1 MKKNNIGYLLREG
14 VRGVFVNG
22 FMSFAAVCVT
32 VACLIIMGSF
42 LLILFNLNEMIVDL
56 EQENEMLVYI
66 DESYSEAKAK
76 SVGSQLNLIS
86 NVREAKY
93 VSRDE
98 ALDSFVAEMD
108 SSAMFNGLDASTF
121 RDRYVVT
128 LEDNSLMK
136 ETEAQ
141 IRAVDGVSDVN
152 APYEIINGF
161 QTVQKVLNI
170 ASAVIIAVLFVVS
183 LLIISNTVKL
193 AMYSRSEE
201 IAIMKM
207 VGATNSFIRMPFVVE
222 GFILGFLGALIAFFL
237 QWGLYDFVAMKVAEI
252 DSLQLITVA
261 PFLDVIEPVA
271 LIYALTGFVVGVFG
285 SLLSEV
291 PAGVSGNGATIWRNP
306 MKSRNKFT
314 RIVCVALAVIMLVS
328 LVSTALIML
337 VNAASSKEIEKEL
350 VDLRAQQ
357 AELKKQSDALKAEI
371 NQNEAETQ
379 TLIEKK
385 ADIDK
390 QMDMS
395 RQTIENLNAQIQ
407 QYSLLIADKQSELED
422 SLAEEAAL
430 NEQYKARLRTM
441 EETGKISYWSILFG
455 ARSFSDLLD
464 KIDMIQEIAKADQ
477 LMMEKLKAMS
487 EKIAGERAD
496 LETQMDDLNAAK
508 DELAVQQAE
517 LETQRAESD
526 ELLIQM
532 AKEYESMSAEYAD
545 YEAMEDELSAQIA
558 KSETDYFNALSRE
571 EAARI
576 AAAAKNNTGSSSASG
591 SSGSASASGF
601 VFPMA
606 YATKITDAYGY
617 RIHPLSGTKKWH
629 NGVDFAAGE
638 GTAIYATKAGTV
650 TSATYNE
657 AYGYM
662 VTINHGDGYS
672 SLYGHMTN
680 YIVSVGDT
688 VSAGQTIGY
697 VGSTGWSTGPH
708 LHFTIYYNGSD
719 VNPLN
724 YVSMP

>member
-1 MKKNNIGYLLREG
+1 MR
-14 VRGVFVNG
+14 
-22 FMSFAAVCVT
+22 
-32 VACLIIMGSF
+32 
-42 LLILFNLNEMIVDL
+42 
-56 EQENEMLVYI
+56 
-66 DESYSEAKAK
+66 
-76 SVGSQLNLIS
+76 
-86 NVREAKY
+86 
-93 VSRDE
+93 
-98 ALDSFVAEMD
+98 
-108 SSAMFNGLDASTF
+108 
-121 RDRYVVT
+121 
-128 LEDNSLMK
+128 
-136 ETEAQ
+136 
-141 IRAVDGVSDVN
+141 
-152 APYEIINGF
+152 
-161 QTVQKVLNI
+161 
-170 ASAVIIAVLFVVS
+170 
-183 LLIISNTVKL
+183 
-193 AMYSRSEE
+193 
-201 IAIMKM
+201 
-207 VGATNSFIRMPFVVE
+207 
-222 GFILGFLGALIAFFL
+222 
-237 QWGLYDFVAMKVAEI
+237 
-252 DSLQLITVA
+252 
-261 PFLDVIEPVA
+261 
-271 LIYALTGFVVGVFG
+271 
-285 SLLSEV
+285 
-291 PAGVSGNGATIWRNP
+291 
-306 MKSRNKFT
+306 SRNKFT
-314 RIVCVALAVIMLVS
+314 RIVCIVLAVIMTLS
-328 LVSTALIML
+328 LVTTALIYM
-337 VNAASSKEIEKEL
+337 VGAASSKEIEKEL

-407 QYSLLIADKQSELED
+407 QYSLLIAEKQSELED

-464 KIDMIQEIAKADQ
+464 KIDMIQEIAKSDQ
-477 LMMEKLKAMS
+477 LMMDKMAAMS

-508 DELAVQQAE
+508 DELAAQQAE
-517 LETQRAESD
+517 LEAQRAESD

-576 AAAAKNNTGSSSASG
+576 AAAAKNNTSSSG

-601 VFPMA
+601 VFPLA

-657 AYGYM
+657 AYGNM

-724 YVSMP
+724 YVSMS

>member
-1 MKKNNIGYLLREG
+1 M
-14 VRGVFVNG
+14 
-22 FMSFAAVCVT
+22 
-32 VACLIIMGSF
+32 
-42 LLILFNLNEMIVDL
+42 
-56 EQENEMLVYI
+56 Q
-66 DESYSEAKAK
+66 
-76 SVGSQLNLIS
+76 
-86 NVREAKY
+86 
-93 VSRDE
+93 
-98 ALDSFVAEMD
+98 
-108 SSAMFNGLDASTF
+108 
-121 RDRYVVT
+121 
-128 LEDNSLMK
+128 
-136 ETEAQ
+136 
-141 IRAVDGVSDVN
+141 
-152 APYEIINGF
+152 
-161 QTVQKVLNI
+161 
-170 ASAVIIAVLFVVS
+170 
-183 LLIISNTVKL
+183 
-193 AMYSRSEE
+193 
-201 IAIMKM
+201 
-207 VGATNSFIRMPFVVE
+207 
-222 GFILGFLGALIAFFL
+222 
-237 QWGLYDFVAMKVAEI
+237 
-252 DSLQLITVA
+252 
-261 PFLDVIEPVA
+261 
-271 LIYALTGFVVGVFG
+271 
-285 SLLSEV
+285 
-291 PAGVSGNGATIWRNP
+291 
-306 MKSRNKFT
+306 SRNKFK
-314 RIVCVALAVIMLVS
+314 RIVCIALAVIMTLS
-328 LVSTALIML
+328 LVSTALILM
-337 VNAASSKEIEKEL
+337 VHAASSKEIEKEL

-545 YEAMEDELSAQIA
+545 YEAMEDEISAQIA

-571 EAARI
+571 QAAAI
-576 AAAAKNNTGSSSASG
+576 AAAAAQKPSNGSSAAP
-591 SSGSASASGF
+591 SSSGF
-601 VFPMA
+601 VFPLA

-629 NGVDFAAGE
+629 PFASIPIRYD
-638 GTAIYATKAGTV
+638 TL
-650 TSATYNE
+650 S
-657 AYGYM
+657 
-662 VTINHGDGYS
+662 GDITLLCIS
-672 SLYGHMTN
+672 
-680 YIVSVGDT
+680 I
-688 VSAGQTIGY
+688 
-697 VGSTGWSTGPH
+697 
-708 LHFTIYYNGSD
+708 
-719 VNPLN
+719 
-724 YVSMP
+724 

>member
-1 MKKNNIGYLLREG
+1 M
-14 VRGVFVNG
+14 
-22 FMSFAAVCVT
+22 
-32 VACLIIMGSF
+32 
-42 LLILFNLNEMIVDL
+42 
-56 EQENEMLVYI
+56 Q
-66 DESYSEAKAK
+66 
-76 SVGSQLNLIS
+76 
-86 NVREAKY
+86 
-93 VSRDE
+93 
-98 ALDSFVAEMD
+98 
-108 SSAMFNGLDASTF
+108 
-121 RDRYVVT
+121 
-128 LEDNSLMK
+128 
-136 ETEAQ
+136 
-141 IRAVDGVSDVN
+141 
-152 APYEIINGF
+152 
-161 QTVQKVLNI
+161 
-170 ASAVIIAVLFVVS
+170 
-183 LLIISNTVKL
+183 
-193 AMYSRSEE
+193 
-201 IAIMKM
+201 
-207 VGATNSFIRMPFVVE
+207 
-222 GFILGFLGALIAFFL
+222 
-237 QWGLYDFVAMKVAEI
+237 
-252 DSLQLITVA
+252 
-261 PFLDVIEPVA
+261 
-271 LIYALTGFVVGVFG
+271 
-285 SLLSEV
+285 
-291 PAGVSGNGATIWRNP
+291 
-306 MKSRNKFT
+306 SRNKFK
-314 RIVCVALAVIMLVS
+314 RIVCIALAVIMTLS
-328 LVSTALIML
+328 LVSTALILM
-337 VNAASSKEIEKEL
+337 VHAASSKEIEKEL

-407 QYSLLIADKQSELED
+407 QYSLLIADKQSELE
-422 SLAEEAAL
+422 AAL
-430 NEQYKARLRTM
+430 NEQDKARLRTM

-532 AKEYESMSAEYAD
+532 AKEYEAMSAEYAD

-571 EAARI
+571 QAAAI
-576 AAAAKNNTGSSSASG
+576 AAAAAQKPSNGSSAAP
-591 SSGSASASGF
+591 SSSGF
-601 VFPMA
+601 VFPLA

-657 AYGYM
+657 AYGNM

-724 YVSMP
+724 YVSMS

>member
-1 MKKNNIGYLLREG
+1 
-14 VRGVFVNG
+14 
-22 FMSFAAVCVT
+22 
-32 VACLIIMGSF
+32 
-42 LLILFNLNEMIVDL
+42 
-56 EQENEMLVYI
+56 
-66 DESYSEAKAK
+66 
-76 SVGSQLNLIS
+76 
-86 NVREAKY
+86 
-93 VSRDE
+93 
-98 ALDSFVAEMD
+98 
-108 SSAMFNGLDASTF
+108 
-121 RDRYVVT
+121 
-128 LEDNSLMK
+128 
-136 ETEAQ
+136 
-141 IRAVDGVSDVN
+141 
-152 APYEIINGF
+152 
-161 QTVQKVLNI
+161 
-170 ASAVIIAVLFVVS
+170 
-183 LLIISNTVKL
+183 
-193 AMYSRSEE
+193 
-201 IAIMKM
+201 
-207 VGATNSFIRMPFVVE
+207 
-222 GFILGFLGALIAFFL
+222 
-237 QWGLYDFVAMKVAEI
+237 
-252 DSLQLITVA
+252 
-261 PFLDVIEPVA
+261 
-271 LIYALTGFVVGVFG
+271 
-285 SLLSEV
+285 
-291 PAGVSGNGATIWRNP
+291 

-385 ADIDK
+385 ADIDR
-390 QMDMS
+390 QMDVS
-395 RQTIENLNAQIQ
+395 RQTIENLNEQIQ
-407 QYSLLIADKQSELED
+407 QYSLLIAEKQTELES
-422 SLAEEAAL
+422 SLAEEEAL
-430 NEQYKARLRTM
+430 NEQYKARLRSM
-441 EETGKISYWSILFG
+441 EETGSISYWSILFG

-464 KIDMIQEIAKADQ
+464 KVAMIQEIAKSDQ
-477 LMMEKLKAMS
+477 LMMEKMAAMS

-496 LETQMDDLNAAK
+496 LETQMDELNAAK
-508 DELAVQQAE
+508 DELAAQQAE

-532 AKEYESMSAEYAD
+532 AKEYETMSAEYED
-545 YEAMEDELSAQIA
+545 YEAMEDELSKQIA
-558 KSETDYFNALSRE
+558 QSETDYFNALSRE

-576 AAAAKNNTGSSSASG
+576 AAAAKNNTNSSSSG

-657 AYGYM
+657 AYGNM

-672 SLYGHMTN
+672 SLYGHMTK
-680 YIVSVGDT
+680 YIVSVGET

>member
-1 MKKNNIGYLLREG
+1 
-14 VRGVFVNG
+14 
-22 FMSFAAVCVT
+22 
-32 VACLIIMGSF
+32 
-42 LLILFNLNEMIVDL
+42 
-56 EQENEMLVYI
+56 
-66 DESYSEAKAK
+66 
-76 SVGSQLNLIS
+76 
-86 NVREAKY
+86 
-93 VSRDE
+93 
-98 ALDSFVAEMD
+98 
-108 SSAMFNGLDASTF
+108 
-121 RDRYVVT
+121 
-128 LEDNSLMK
+128 
-136 ETEAQ
+136 
-141 IRAVDGVSDVN
+141 
-152 APYEIINGF
+152 
-161 QTVQKVLNI
+161 
-170 ASAVIIAVLFVVS
+170 
-183 LLIISNTVKL
+183 
-193 AMYSRSEE
+193 
-201 IAIMKM
+201 
-207 VGATNSFIRMPFVVE
+207 
-222 GFILGFLGALIAFFL
+222 
-237 QWGLYDFVAMKVAEI
+237 
-252 DSLQLITVA
+252 
-261 PFLDVIEPVA
+261 
-271 LIYALTGFVVGVFG
+271 
-285 SLLSEV
+285 
-291 PAGVSGNGATIWRNP
+291 

-385 ADIDK
+385 ADIDW
-390 QMDMS
+390 QMDVS
-395 RQTIENLNAQIQ
+395 RQTIENLNEQIQ
-407 QYSLLIADKQSELED
+407 QYSLLIAEKQTELES
-422 SLAEEAAL
+422 SLAEEEAL
-430 NEQYKARLRTM
+430 NEQYKARLRSM
-441 EETGKISYWSILFG
+441 EETGSISYWSILFG

-464 KIDMIQEIAKADQ
+464 KVAMIQEIAKSDQ
-477 LMMEKLKAMS
+477 LMMEKMAAMS

-496 LETQMDDLNAAK
+496 LETQMDELNAAK
-508 DELAVQQAE
+508 DELAAQQAE

-532 AKEYESMSAEYAD
+532 AKEYETMSAEYED
-545 YEAMEDELSAQIA
+545 YEAMEDELSKQIA
-558 KSETDYFNALSRE
+558 QSETDYFNALSRE

-576 AAAAKNNTGSSSASG
+576 AAAAKNNTNSSSSG

-657 AYGYM
+657 AYGNM

-672 SLYGHMTN
+672 SLYGHMTK
-680 YIVSVGDT
+680 YIVSVGET

>member
-1 MKKNNIGYLLREG
+1 MR
-14 VRGVFVNG
+14 
-22 FMSFAAVCVT
+22 
-32 VACLIIMGSF
+32 
-42 LLILFNLNEMIVDL
+42 
-56 EQENEMLVYI
+56 
-66 DESYSEAKAK
+66 
-76 SVGSQLNLIS
+76 
-86 NVREAKY
+86 
-93 VSRDE
+93 
-98 ALDSFVAEMD
+98 
-108 SSAMFNGLDASTF
+108 
-121 RDRYVVT
+121 
-128 LEDNSLMK
+128 
-136 ETEAQ
+136 
-141 IRAVDGVSDVN
+141 
-152 APYEIINGF
+152 
-161 QTVQKVLNI
+161 
-170 ASAVIIAVLFVVS
+170 
-183 LLIISNTVKL
+183 
-193 AMYSRSEE
+193 
-201 IAIMKM
+201 
-207 VGATNSFIRMPFVVE
+207 
-222 GFILGFLGALIAFFL
+222 
-237 QWGLYDFVAMKVAEI
+237 
-252 DSLQLITVA
+252 
-261 PFLDVIEPVA
+261 
-271 LIYALTGFVVGVFG
+271 
-285 SLLSEV
+285 
-291 PAGVSGNGATIWRNP
+291 
-306 MKSRNKFT
+306 SRNKFT
-314 RIVCVALAVIMLVS
+314 RIVCIVLAVIMTLS
-328 LVSTALIML
+328 LVTTALVYM
-337 VNAASSKEIEKEL
+337 VGAASSKEIEKEL
-350 VDLRAQQ
+350 VDLRVQQ

-464 KIDMIQEIAKADQ
+464 KIDMIQEIAKSDQ
-477 LMMEKLKAMS
+477 LMMEKLEAMS

-517 LETQRAESD
+517 LEVQRAESD

-571 EAARI
+571 QAARI
-576 AAAAKNNTGSSSASG
+576 AAAAAQKPSSG
-591 SSGSASASGF
+591 SSAAPSSSGF
-601 VFPMA
+601 VFPLA

-650 TSATYNE
+650 TSATYSE
-657 AYGYM
+657 AYGNM

-680 YIVSVGDT
+680 YIVSAGDT

-724 YVSMP
+724 YVSMS

>member
-1 MKKNNIGYLLREG
+1 M
-14 VRGVFVNG
+14 
-22 FMSFAAVCVT
+22 
-32 VACLIIMGSF
+32 
-42 LLILFNLNEMIVDL
+42 
-56 EQENEMLVYI
+56 Q
-66 DESYSEAKAK
+66 
-76 SVGSQLNLIS
+76 
-86 NVREAKY
+86 
-93 VSRDE
+93 
-98 ALDSFVAEMD
+98 
-108 SSAMFNGLDASTF
+108 
-121 RDRYVVT
+121 
-128 LEDNSLMK
+128 
-136 ETEAQ
+136 
-141 IRAVDGVSDVN
+141 
-152 APYEIINGF
+152 
-161 QTVQKVLNI
+161 
-170 ASAVIIAVLFVVS
+170 
-183 LLIISNTVKL
+183 
-193 AMYSRSEE
+193 
-201 IAIMKM
+201 
-207 VGATNSFIRMPFVVE
+207 
-222 GFILGFLGALIAFFL
+222 
-237 QWGLYDFVAMKVAEI
+237 
-252 DSLQLITVA
+252 
-261 PFLDVIEPVA
+261 
-271 LIYALTGFVVGVFG
+271 
-285 SLLSEV
+285 
-291 PAGVSGNGATIWRNP
+291 
-306 MKSRNKFT
+306 SRNKFK
-314 RIVCVALAVIMLVS
+314 RIVCIALAVIMTLS
-328 LVSTALIML
+328 LVSTALILM

-357 AELKKQSDALKAEI
+357 AELKKQSDALTAEI

-390 QMDMS
+390 Q
-395 RQTIENLNAQIQ
+395 IENLNAQIQ

-545 YEAMEDELSAQIA
+545 YEAMEDEISAQIA

-571 EAARI
+571 QAAAI
-576 AAAAKNNTGSSSASG
+576 AAAAAQKPSNGSSASP
-591 SSGSASASGF
+591 SSSGF
-601 VFPMA
+601 VFPLA

-657 AYGYM
+657 AYGNM

-724 YVSMP
+724 YVSMS

>member
-1 MKKNNIGYLLREG
+1 
-14 VRGVFVNG
+14 
-22 FMSFAAVCVT
+22 
-32 VACLIIMGSF
+32 
-42 LLILFNLNEMIVDL
+42 
-56 EQENEMLVYI
+56 
-66 DESYSEAKAK
+66 
-76 SVGSQLNLIS
+76 
-86 NVREAKY
+86 
-93 VSRDE
+93 
-98 ALDSFVAEMD
+98 
-108 SSAMFNGLDASTF
+108 
-121 RDRYVVT
+121 
-128 LEDNSLMK
+128 
-136 ETEAQ
+136 
-141 IRAVDGVSDVN
+141 
-152 APYEIINGF
+152 
-161 QTVQKVLNI
+161 
-170 ASAVIIAVLFVVS
+170 
-183 LLIISNTVKL
+183 
-193 AMYSRSEE
+193 
-201 IAIMKM
+201 
-207 VGATNSFIRMPFVVE
+207 
-222 GFILGFLGALIAFFL
+222 
-237 QWGLYDFVAMKVAEI
+237 
-252 DSLQLITVA
+252 
-261 PFLDVIEPVA
+261 
-271 LIYALTGFVVGVFG
+271 
-285 SLLSEV
+285 
-291 PAGVSGNGATIWRNP
+291 
-306 MKSRNKFT
+306 
-314 RIVCVALAVIMLVS
+314 
-328 LVSTALIML
+328 
-337 VNAASSKEIEKEL
+337 
-350 VDLRAQQ
+350 
-357 AELKKQSDALKAEI
+357 
-371 NQNEAETQ
+371 
-379 TLIEKK
+379 
-385 ADIDK
+385 
-390 QMDMS
+390 MS

-545 YEAMEDELSAQIA
+545 YEAMEDEISAQIA

-571 EAARI
+571 QAAAI
-576 AAAAKNNTGSSSASG
+576 AAAAAQKPSNGSSAAP
-591 SSGSASASGF
+591 SSSGF
-601 VFPMA
+601 VFPLA

-657 AYGYM
+657 AYGNM

-724 YVSMP
+724 YVSMS

>member
-1 MKKNNIGYLLREG
+1 
-14 VRGVFVNG
+14 
-22 FMSFAAVCVT
+22 
-32 VACLIIMGSF
+32 
-42 LLILFNLNEMIVDL
+42 
-56 EQENEMLVYI
+56 
-66 DESYSEAKAK
+66 
-76 SVGSQLNLIS
+76 
-86 NVREAKY
+86 
-93 VSRDE
+93 
-98 ALDSFVAEMD
+98 
-108 SSAMFNGLDASTF
+108 
-121 RDRYVVT
+121 
-128 LEDNSLMK
+128 
-136 ETEAQ
+136 
-141 IRAVDGVSDVN
+141 
-152 APYEIINGF
+152 
-161 QTVQKVLNI
+161 
-170 ASAVIIAVLFVVS
+170 
-183 LLIISNTVKL
+183 
-193 AMYSRSEE
+193 
-201 IAIMKM
+201 
-207 VGATNSFIRMPFVVE
+207 
-222 GFILGFLGALIAFFL
+222 
-237 QWGLYDFVAMKVAEI
+237 
-252 DSLQLITVA
+252 
-261 PFLDVIEPVA
+261 
-271 LIYALTGFVVGVFG
+271 
-285 SLLSEV
+285 
-291 PAGVSGNGATIWRNP
+291 

-385 ADIDK
+385 ADIDW
-390 QMDMS
+390 QMDVS
-395 RQTIENLNAQIQ
+395 RQTIENLNEQIQ
-407 QYSLLIADKQSELED
+407 QYSLLIAEKQTELES
-422 SLAEEAAL
+422 SLAEEEAL
-430 NEQYKARLRTM
+430 NEQYKARLRSM
-441 EETGKISYWSILFG
+441 EETGNISYWSILFG

-464 KIDMIQEIAKADQ
+464 KVAMIQEIAKSDQ
-477 LMMEKLKAMS
+477 LMMEKMAAMS

-496 LETQMDDLNAAK
+496 LETQMDELNAAK
-508 DELAVQQAE
+508 DELAAQQAE

-532 AKEYESMSAEYAD
+532 AKEYETMSAEYED
-545 YEAMEDELSAQIA
+545 YEAMEDELSKQIA
-558 KSETDYFNALSRE
+558 QSETDYFNALSRE

-576 AAAAKNNTGSSSASG
+576 AAAAKNNTNSSSSG

-657 AYGYM
+657 AYGNM

-672 SLYGHMTN
+672 SLYGHMTK
-680 YIVSVGDT
+680 YIVSVGET

>member
-1 MKKNNIGYLLREG
+1 M
-14 VRGVFVNG
+14 
-22 FMSFAAVCVT
+22 
-32 VACLIIMGSF
+32 
-42 LLILFNLNEMIVDL
+42 
-56 EQENEMLVYI
+56 Q
-66 DESYSEAKAK
+66 
-76 SVGSQLNLIS
+76 
-86 NVREAKY
+86 
-93 VSRDE
+93 
-98 ALDSFVAEMD
+98 
-108 SSAMFNGLDASTF
+108 
-121 RDRYVVT
+121 
-128 LEDNSLMK
+128 
-136 ETEAQ
+136 
-141 IRAVDGVSDVN
+141 
-152 APYEIINGF
+152 
-161 QTVQKVLNI
+161 
-170 ASAVIIAVLFVVS
+170 
-183 LLIISNTVKL
+183 
-193 AMYSRSEE
+193 
-201 IAIMKM
+201 
-207 VGATNSFIRMPFVVE
+207 
-222 GFILGFLGALIAFFL
+222 
-237 QWGLYDFVAMKVAEI
+237 
-252 DSLQLITVA
+252 
-261 PFLDVIEPVA
+261 
-271 LIYALTGFVVGVFG
+271 
-285 SLLSEV
+285 
-291 PAGVSGNGATIWRNP
+291 
-306 MKSRNKFT
+306 SRNKFK
-314 RIVCVALAVIMLVS
+314 RIVCIALAVIMTLS
-328 LVSTALIML
+328 LVSTALILM
-337 VNAASSKEIEKEL
+337 VHAASSKEIEKEL

-385 ADIDK
+385 A
-390 QMDMS
+390 DMS

-571 EAARI
+571 QAAAI
-576 AAAAKNNTGSSSASG
+576 AAAAAQKPSNGSSAAP
-591 SSGSASASGF
+591 SSSGF
-601 VFPMA
+601 VFPLA

-657 AYGYM
+657 AYGNM

-724 YVSMP
+724 YVSMS

>member
-1 MKKNNIGYLLREG
+1 M
-14 VRGVFVNG
+14 
-22 FMSFAAVCVT
+22 
-32 VACLIIMGSF
+32 
-42 LLILFNLNEMIVDL
+42 
-56 EQENEMLVYI
+56 Q
-66 DESYSEAKAK
+66 
-76 SVGSQLNLIS
+76 
-86 NVREAKY
+86 
-93 VSRDE
+93 
-98 ALDSFVAEMD
+98 
-108 SSAMFNGLDASTF
+108 
-121 RDRYVVT
+121 
-128 LEDNSLMK
+128 
-136 ETEAQ
+136 
-141 IRAVDGVSDVN
+141 
-152 APYEIINGF
+152 
-161 QTVQKVLNI
+161 
-170 ASAVIIAVLFVVS
+170 
-183 LLIISNTVKL
+183 
-193 AMYSRSEE
+193 
-201 IAIMKM
+201 
-207 VGATNSFIRMPFVVE
+207 
-222 GFILGFLGALIAFFL
+222 
-237 QWGLYDFVAMKVAEI
+237 
-252 DSLQLITVA
+252 
-261 PFLDVIEPVA
+261 
-271 LIYALTGFVVGVFG
+271 
-285 SLLSEV
+285 
-291 PAGVSGNGATIWRNP
+291 
-306 MKSRNKFT
+306 SRNKFK
-314 RIVCVALAVIMLVS
+314 RIVCIALAVIMTLS
-328 LVSTALIML
+328 LVSTALILM

-441 EETGKISYWSILFG
+441 EETGQ
-455 ARSFSDLLD
+455 DLLLVD
-464 KIDMIQEIAKADQ
+464 PVRGAELLRSARQDRHDPGDREGRPQ

-629 NGVDFAAGE
+629 NGIDFAAGE

-657 AYGYM
+657 AYGNM

-724 YVSMP
+724 YVSMS